1 MGDSLDASPP
11 RFDFDNWSKLGSTD
25 PERFEQLRQHAIAG
39 FLAARSNDRRLR
51 GLQCRIDLERRRA
64 RTPLK
69 ACLTLSTMMWNKFH
83 DLREV
88 INGRNG
94 DARGTPDVSAAMPR
108 AGASVLPFRRP
119 AAATGEGH
127 VAIDTPC

>member
-1 MGDSLDASPP
+1 MGHSLDASPP
-11 RFDFDNWSKLGSTD
+11 RFDFDDWSRLGSTD

-51 GLQCRIDLERRRA
+51 GLQCRIDLERRKA

-69 ACLTLSTMMWNKFH
+69 ACLRLSAMMWHRFH

-88 INGRNG
+88 LNGLDC
-94 DARGTPDVSAAMPR
+94 DARGMPAATPR
-108 AGASVLPFRRP
+108 AGARILPFRRP
-119 AAATGEGH
+119 AEASGECL
-127 VAIDTPC
+127 VPTDTPC